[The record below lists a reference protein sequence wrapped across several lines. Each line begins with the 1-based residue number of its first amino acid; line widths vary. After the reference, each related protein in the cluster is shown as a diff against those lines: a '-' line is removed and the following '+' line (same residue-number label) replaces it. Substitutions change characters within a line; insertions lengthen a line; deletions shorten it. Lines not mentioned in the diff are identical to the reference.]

1 MNLVQIVPGII
12 LALLCIIPFVMMNN
26 STKKVKQ
33 KYLKL
38 LNDLAQKS
46 NTLVSEYD
54 NWLNTAIG
62 INEEKSE
69 LFFIKQTKEN
79 NNEQAI
85 KINQITKTKISK
97 ITKTFDNNDKKMV
110 IVEQV
115 NLVISTK
122 DLPEIVLPFYN
133 HKTDSLSLSFELQL
147 AEKWNK
153 TINELIKQKK

>member
-1 MNLVQIVPGII
+1 
-12 LALLCIIPFVMMNN
+12 
-26 STKKVKQ
+26 
-33 KYLKL
+33 LKL

-46 NTLVSEYD
+46 NTQVSEYN

-79 NNEQAI
+79 NEEQAI
-85 KINQITKTKISK
+85 KINQITKAKISK

-115 NLVISTK
+115 NLVISHK
-122 DLPEIVLPFYN
+122 DLPETVLVFYN
-133 HKTDSLSLSFELQL
+133 IKTDSLSLSFELQL